1 MRSIFVILAL
11 LIAGCAS
18 LAGVDYQPYAGKTNV
33 YQGEGGTKV
42 IVDNVDLWAD
52 GTPPSKFSILG
63 VATIAVGAGSSN
75 EEAVRSV
82 IAGKVKEMGGNGAIQ
97 INNNP
102 SFSGVVRSSPSILL
116 TNEPRQ
122 LKFAVVKY
130 A

>member
-18 LAGVDYQPYAGKTNV
+18 LAGVDYQPYAGKANV
-33 YQGEGGTKV
+33 YQGEGGKKV

>member
-1 MRSIFVILAL
+1 MRSIIVILAL
-11 LIAGCAS
+11 LFAGCAS

-63 VATIAVGAGSSN
+63 VATVAVGAGSSN
-75 EEAVRSV
+75 EEAVRAAV
-82 IAGKVKEMGGNGAIQ
+82 AGKVKEMGGNGAIQ
-97 INNNP
+97 IINNP
-102 SFSGVVRSSPSILL
+102 SFSGVVRSSPSVLL

>member
-63 VATIAVGAGSSN
+63 IATIAVGAGSSN

>member
-102 SFSGVVRSSPSILL
+102 SFSGVVRSSPSVLL

>member
-18 LAGVDYQPYAGKTNV
+18 LAGVDYQPYAGKANV
-33 YQGEGGTKV
+33 YQGEGGKKV

-102 SFSGVVRSSPSILL
+102 SFSGVVRSSPSVLL

>member
-1 MRSIFVILAL
+1 MRSIFVILAV

-75 EEAVRSV
+75 EDAVRSV

-102 SFSGVVRSSPSILL
+102 SFSGVVRSSPSVLL

>member
-1 MRSIFVILAL
+1 MRSIFVILAV

-18 LAGVDYQPYAGKTNV
+18 LAGVDYQPYAGKANV
-33 YQGEGGTKV
+33 YQGEGGKKV

>member
-1 MRSIFVILAL
+1 MRSIFVILAV

-18 LAGVDYQPYAGKTNV
+18 LAGVDYQPYAGKANV
-33 YQGEGGTKV
+33 YQGEGGKKV

-102 SFSGVVRSSPSILL
+102 SFSGVVRSSPSVLL

>member
-1 MRSIFVILAL
+1 MRSIFVILAV

-18 LAGVDYQPYAGKTNV
+18 LAGVDYQPYAGKANV
-33 YQGEGGTKV
+33 YQGEGGKKV

-75 EEAVRSV
+75 EDAVRSV

-102 SFSGVVRSSPSILL
+102 SFSGVVRSSPSVLL

>member
-1 MRSIFVILAL
+1 MRSIFVILAV

-102 SFSGVVRSSPSILL
+102 SFSGVVRSSPSVLL

>member
-1 MRSIFVILAL
+1 MRSIFVILAV

>member
-1 MRSIFVILAL
+1 
-11 LIAGCAS
+11 
-18 LAGVDYQPYAGKTNV
+18 
-33 YQGEGGTKV
+33 
-42 IVDNVDLWAD
+42 
-52 GTPPSKFSILG
+52 
-63 VATIAVGAGSSN
+63 
-75 EEAVRSV
+75 V

>member
-1 MRSIFVILAL
+1 MRSIFVILAV

-82 IAGKVKEMGGNGAIQ
+82 ITGKVKERGGNGAIQ